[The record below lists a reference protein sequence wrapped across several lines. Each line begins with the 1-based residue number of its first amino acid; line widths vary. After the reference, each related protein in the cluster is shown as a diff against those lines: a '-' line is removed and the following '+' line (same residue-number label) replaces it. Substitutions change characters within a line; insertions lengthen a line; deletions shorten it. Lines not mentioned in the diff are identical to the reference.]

1 MHEQTAFH
9 NFVTVHKHYL
19 VRAHGIRA
27 TSTVASSSSCR
38 RASSAHVVVAAGA
51 TGISIHGLR
60 FRSLLSSLR
69 KQIDLYT
76 HS

>member
-38 RASSAHVVVAAGA
+38 RASSAHVVVA

-60 FRSLLSSLR
+60 FSSLLSSLR